1 MNANDQHMNTPTRRN
16 GIGTLFGK
24 QLPTRSRHAT
34 GAFVGMLLG
43 LALASSVQAAPG
55 VSLGAPANGTLIGT
69 DTTSPYSISWAN
81 PPVGVY
87 TLTAKA
93 TDSTGSAATT
103 AARSVTVLAAPE
115 ARLYFLHTD
124 YLDTPR
130 LVTDETNKIVW
141 RSKPLTEP
149 FGLSPVEEDPDGD
162 GTAFTLNLRFP
173 GQYFDKESNLHYNY
187 FRDYDPNTGRYI
199 ESDPIGLLGGINP
212 YAYVS
217 GQPLRYVDPFG
228 LAAKCKTVL
237 KLPFAEIQSC
247 EEDGRLPA
255 DQDAKDAKRM
265 TDKELDKACKNNG
278 YKDAHD
284 MKRDLGLDS
293 KNDIFVD
300 KNGNMYSGPRQGT
313 GTPQYLHMNTS
324 GVH

>member
-16 GIGTLFGK
+16 GIGTRLGK
-24 QLPTRSRHAT
+24 QLPKCSRHAT

-43 LALASSVQAAPG
+43 LNLALASSVQEAPS
-55 VSLGAPANGTLIGT
+55 VSLSTPANGTQYYQPTSPTVSAVATPSTGTTVAKVEFYANGTLIGT
-69 DTTSPYSISWAN
+69 DTTSPYSISWSS

-103 AARSVTVLAAPE
+103 AARTVTVLAAPE

-173 GQYFDKESNLHYNY
+173 GQYFDKETNLHYNY
-187 FRDYDPNTGRYI
+187 FRDYDPNTGRYLQ
-199 ESDPIGLLGGINP
+199 SDPIGLLGGITQQ
-212 YAYVS
+212 S
-217 GQPLRYVDPFG
+217 
-228 LAAKCKTVL
+228 
-237 KLPFAEIQSC
+237 EI
-247 EEDGRLPA
+247 
-255 DQDAKDAKRM
+255 
-265 TDKELDKACKNNG
+265 
-278 YKDAHD
+278 
-284 MKRDLGLDS
+284 
-293 KNDIFVD
+293 
-300 KNGNMYSGPRQGT
+300 
-313 GTPQYLHMNTS
+313 
-324 GVH
+324 